1 MCTTRALVLRI
12 IHYGDNRLVVS
23 LFTESRGMVTCMVRV
38 ARGRKSGGRTA
49 LWQMLNLVDV
59 TMECRPSRDMQTI
72 KEASLSCPW
81 QGLPYH
87 PMKAAISM
95 FIGDFLFHSLRGEG
109 ENVALFAF
117 LENSLRWFD
126 EADEGIADFHLQL
139 MLRLTRFLGILPGVD
154 GYARHKVYDLRGA
167 CYATLMPGHGQYLAA
182 DEARW
187 IPLLLRV
194 DYGRMRKLKMT
205 TAGRRRMME
214 VILLYYRLHV
224 PAFGELQSLDILREV
239 FA

>member
-1 MCTTRALVLRI
+1 MTRALVLRT

-23 LFTESRGMVTCMVRV
+23 LYTESRGMVTCMVRV
-38 ARGRKSGGRTA
+38 TRGRKSGGRTA

-59 TMECRPSRDMQTI
+59 AMDVRPSRDMQTI
-72 KEASLSCPW
+72 NEASMSCPW
-81 QGLPYH
+81 YDLPYH
-87 PMKAAISM
+87 PLKAAISM
-95 FIGDFLFHSLRGEG
+95 FLGDFLFHCLRGEG
-109 ENVALFAF
+109 ENAALFAF

-126 EADEGIADFHLQL
+126 EAEEGIADFHLQL

-167 CYATLMPGHGQYLAA
+167 CYAAVIPIHGQYLAA

-187 IPLLLRV
+187 IPLLLRL

-205 TAGRRRMME
+205 TTGRRRVME
-214 VILLYYRLHV
+214 ILLLYYRLHV
-224 PAFGELQSLDILREV
+224 PAFGELQSLDVLREV
-239 FA
+239 FS